1 MGTLKG
7 NLIAFVSR
15 KLFFSLVIFG
25 VCAWLLAIGKL
36 ESGSFETITIS
47 IIAVYLT
54 SNIATRYTV
63 SKGKLVAEAGQ
74 GQIPQPPMRPEPEDD
89 GPMEYEEYVKDM
101 PDEPKG

>member
-1 MGTLKG
+1 MGTVKG
-7 NLIAFVSR
+7 NLIAFISR
-15 KLFFSLVIFG
+15 KLFFSLLIFG
-25 VCAWLLAIGKL
+25 VCAWLLSIGKL

-74 GQIPQPPMRPEPEDD
+74 GQLAPPRNETE
-89 GPMEYEEYVKDM
+89 PMEYEEYVEDM
-101 PDEPKG
+101 DDKPKG